1 MEARKLNKVYQI
13 DAREAQAWA
22 DDGYD
27 IYDRGKLKARGSGYT
42 VPMAD
47 YEKLKAENARLKAEI
62 AKLKKA

>member
-13 DAREAQAWA
+13 DPREAKEWA
-22 DDGYD
+22 AEGYD
-27 IYDRGKLKARGSGYT
+27 VYDNGKLKLHAAGKT

-47 YEKLKAENARLKAEI
+47 HEKALAENRKLKAEI

>member
-1 MEARKLNKVYQI
+1 VEARKLNKVYQI

-27 IYDRGKLKARGSGYT
+27 IYDHGKLKLHAAGKS
-42 VPMAD
+42 VPLAD
-47 YEKLKAENARLKAEI
+47 HEKALEENRKLKAEI